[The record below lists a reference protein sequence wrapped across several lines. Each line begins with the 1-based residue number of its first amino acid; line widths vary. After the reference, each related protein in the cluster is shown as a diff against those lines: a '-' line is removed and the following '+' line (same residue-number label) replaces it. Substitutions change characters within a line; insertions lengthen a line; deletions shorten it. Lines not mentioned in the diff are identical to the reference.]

1 MKGICFCIFLYIDV
15 FNLGFYGIIQLIGRH
30 IRRIKACG
38 VFNEEKGDTVSK
50 IFKWLCLALAGLCMA
65 VAAGC
70 GGQAPAKQAVKENG
84 KTVVTFWH
92 VYTKNFGAPVIKQ
105 MVDDFNK
112 SQDKIIVKEVYN
124 PDMYPGL
131 MKNLQ
136 ADVASGKAPSVA
148 MIGYNY
154 LKYFD
159 QNFKYVSPVDLEKE
173 SQEKDYLE
181 KNYLP
186 NVLGLAKI
194 GDKQVGLPFSISA
207 PIIYYN
213 PDLFKAAG
221 LDPAQPPKT
230 WEDVRRVAKV
240 IRDKTGEYGFYM
252 QEYQD
257 NWATQGLLTSNG
269 AEILKDNKAVFAS
282 KESEDAYRLY
292 ADMVLKDKS
301 ALHIAADE
309 GIASFYSGKVGI
321 LMGSSAKIGT
331 VTQSSKF
338 NVMACPFP
346 AFGDKDVKIP
356 AGGNFLAV
364 TAQSKEEQ
372 QAAWEFIKFMMQ
384 PKYLAQWTINTGYL
398 PPRAEVIDDP
408 AIKDA
413 IVKTPALK
421 VAFEELPLLSPW
433 VAFPGDVGV
442 KAEKM
447 LADVRDE
454 ILSGGEPAAI
464 LKKAEDD
471 LNALMK

>member
-1 MKGICFCIFLYIDV
+1 MK
-15 FNLGFYGIIQLIGRH
+15 
-30 IRRIKACG
+30 KAW
-38 VFNEEKGDTVSK
+38 
-50 IFKWLCLALAGLCMA
+50 KWLCVACAGVLMSTM
-65 VAAGC
+65 AAGC
-70 GGQAPAKQAVKENG
+70 GNSGSSDKPATKENG

-112 SQDKIIVKEVYN
+112 SQDKIVVKEVYN

-136 ADVASGKAPSVA
+136 ADVASGKSPSIS

-159 QNFKYVSPVDLEKE
+159 QNFKYVTPQDLEKE
-173 SQEKDYLE
+173 SATDKDFVEKSF
-181 KNYLP
+181 LP
-186 NVLGLAKI
+186 NVLELAKV
-194 GDKQVGLPFSISA
+194 DNKQVGLPFSISA
-207 PIIYYN
+207 PIVYYN
-213 PDLFKAAG
+213 PDLFTAAG
-221 LDPAQPPKT
+221 LDPNNAPKT
-230 WEDVRRVAKV
+230 WQEVQEAAKA
-240 IRDKTGEYGFYM
+240 IHNKTGEYGFYM

-269 AEILKDNKAVFAS
+269 AKILDKNKAVFAS
-282 KESEDAYRLY
+282 KESAEAYQLY
-292 ADMVLKDKS
+292 ADMVLKDQS

-321 LMGSSAKIGT
+321 LLGTSAKIGT

-338 NVMACPFP
+338 NVMAAPFP
-346 AFGDKDVKIP
+346 SFGDKKVQIP

-372 QAAWEFIKFMMQ
+372 QAAWEFMKFIMQ

-398 PPRAEVIDDP
+398 PPRQEVVDDP
-408 AIKDA
+408 AIKEA
-413 IVKTPALK
+413 IAKTPALK
-421 VAFEELPLLSPW
+421 VAFDELPTLSPW

-447 LADVRDE
+447 FADTRDK
-454 ILSGGEPAAI
+454 ILSGEDPMEA
-464 LKKAEDD
+464 LKKAQDD
-471 LNALMK
+471 LNALLK

>member
-1 MKGICFCIFLYIDV
+1 M
-15 FNLGFYGIIQLIGRH
+15 
-30 IRRIKACG
+30 
-38 VFNEEKGDTVSK
+38 SK
-50 IFKWLCLALAGLCMA
+50 FFKWMCLVIAGLCMT

-70 GGQAPAKQAVKENG
+70 GGGQATEKQAVKENG

-136 ADVASGKAPSVA
+136 ADVASGKSPSVA

-186 NVLGLAKI
+186 NVLGLAKV

-230 WEDVRRVAKV
+230 WEEVRKVAKI

-356 AGGNFLAV
+356 AGGNF
-364 TAQSKEEQ
+364 
-372 QAAWEFIKFMMQ
+372 
-384 PKYLAQWTINTGYL
+384 
-398 PPRAEVIDDP
+398 
-408 AIKDA
+408 
-413 IVKTPALK
+413 
-421 VAFEELPLLSPW
+421 
-433 VAFPGDVGV
+433 
-442 KAEKM
+442 
-447 LADVRDE
+447 
-454 ILSGGEPAAI
+454 
-464 LKKAEDD
+464 
-471 LNALMK
+471 

>member
-1 MKGICFCIFLYIDV
+1 MKKFL
-15 FNLGFYGIIQLIGRH
+15 
-30 IRRIKACG
+30 
-38 VFNEEKGDTVSK
+38 KG
-50 IFKWLCLALAGLCMA
+50 LCVAAAGLCM
-65 VAAGC
+65 VAMAGC
-70 GGQAPAKQAVKENG
+70 GGSGGSANKEAVKENG

-136 ADVASGKAPSVA
+136 ADVASGKSPSIS

-159 QNFKYVSPVDLEKE
+159 QNFKYVTPQELEKE
-173 SQEKDYLE
+173 SATDKDFVEKSF
-181 KNYLP
+181 LP
-186 NVLGLAKI
+186 NVLELAKV
-194 GDKQVGLPFSISA
+194 DNKQVGLPFSISA
-207 PIIYYN
+207 PIVYYN
-213 PDLFKAAG
+213 PDLFTAAG
-221 LDPAQPPKT
+221 LDPQNPPKT
-230 WEDVRRVAKV
+230 WQEVQNAAKE
-240 IRDKTGEYGFYM
+240 IHNKTGEYGFYM

-269 AEILKDNKAVFAS
+269 AKILDKNKAVFAS
-282 KESEDAYRLY
+282 KESAEAYQLY
-292 ADMVLKDKS
+292 ADMVLKDQS

-321 LMGSSAKIGT
+321 LLGTSAKIGT

-338 NVMACPFP
+338 NVMAAPFP
-346 AFGDKDVKIP
+346 SFGDKKVQIP

-372 QAAWEFIKFMMQ
+372 QAAWEFMKFIMQ

-398 PPRAEVIDDP
+398 PPRQEVVDDP
-408 AIKDA
+408 AIKEA
-413 IVKTPALK
+413 IAKTPALK
-421 VAFEELPLLSPW
+421 VAFDELPTLSPW

-447 LADVRDE
+447 FADTRDK
-454 ILSGGEPAAI
+454 ILSGEEPMAA
-464 LKKAEDD
+464 LQKAQDD
-471 LNALMK
+471 LNALLK

>member
-1 MKGICFCIFLYIDV
+1 MRKMV
-15 FNLGFYGIIQLIGRH
+15 
-30 IRRIKACG
+30 KM
-38 VFNEEKGDTVSK
+38 
-50 IFKWLCLALAGLCMA
+50 LCVLVAMLMMAAL
-65 VAAGC
+65 AGC
-70 GGQAPAKQAVKENG
+70 GGSDNKAAQKEGG

-105 MVDDFNK
+105 MVEDFNK
-112 SQDKIIVKEVYN
+112 SQDKIVVKEVYN

-136 ADVASGKAPSVA
+136 ADVASGKSPSIS

-159 QNFKYVSPVDLEKE
+159 QNFKYVSPLDLEKAAAND
-173 SQEKDYLE
+173 KDFVE
-181 KNYLP
+181 KNFLP
-186 NVLGLAKI
+186 NVLSLAKV

-221 LDPAQPPKT
+221 LDPNKPPKT
-230 WEDVRRVAKV
+230 WAEVREYAKA
-240 IRDKTGEYGFYM
+240 IQEKTGNYGFYM

-269 AEILKDNKAVFAS
+269 AEILSKDNKAVFAS
-282 KESEDAYRLY
+282 PESIEAYQLY

-321 LMGSSAKIGT
+321 LMGTSAKIGT

-338 NVMACPFP
+338 NVMSCTFP
-346 AFGDKDVKIP
+346 AFENKKVQIP
-356 AGGNFLAV
+356 SGGNFLAV
-364 TAQSKEEQ
+364 TAQNKDEQ
-372 QAAWEFIKFMMQ
+372 AAAWEFIKFIMQ
-384 PKYLAQWTINTGYL
+384 PKYLAQWTNNTGYL
-398 PPRAEVIDDP
+398 PPRQDVVNDP
-408 AIKDA
+408 SIKEAIA
-413 IVKTPALK
+413 KTPALK
-421 VAFEELPLLSPW
+421 VAFDELPMLSPW

-447 LADVRDE
+447 LADARDQ
-454 ILSGGEPAAI
+454 ILSGQDPKAVLEKAQEELNKL
-464 LKKAEDD
+464 LK
-471 LNALMK
+471 

>member
-1 MKGICFCIFLYIDV
+1 MKRFF
-15 FNLGFYGIIQLIGRH
+15 
-30 IRRIKACG
+30 
-38 VFNEEKGDTVSK
+38 K
-50 IFKWLCLALAGLCMA
+50 ILCLLFAGVMMLS
-65 VAAGC
+65 AAGC
-70 GGQAPAKQAVKENG
+70 GGTSSNKQAVKENG

-136 ADVASGKAPSVA
+136 ADVASGKAPSIA

-159 QNFKYVSPVDLEKE
+159 QNFAYTSPLELERE
-173 SQEKDYLE
+173 SGADRDFVEKHF
-181 KNYLP
+181 LP
-186 NVLGLAKI
+186 NVLSLAKS
-194 GDKQVGLPFSISA
+194 GDKQVGLPFSIST
-207 PIIYYN
+207 PIIFYN
-213 PDLFKAAG
+213 PDLFAAAG
-221 LDPAQPPKT
+221 LDPANPPKT
-230 WEDVRRVAKV
+230 WEEVRQYAKA
-240 IRDKTGEYGFYM
+240 IHDKTGEYGFYM

-282 KESEDAYRLY
+282 KESAEAYQLY

-321 LMGSSAKIGT
+321 LMGTSAKIGT
-331 VTQSSKF
+331 VMQSSNF
-338 NVMACPFP
+338 NVMASPFP
-346 AFGDKDVKIP
+346 SFGGKEVRIP

-372 QAAWEFIKFMMQ
+372 QAAWEFMKFIMQ

-398 PPRAEVIDDP
+398 PSRQDVVDEP
-408 AIKDA
+408 AIKEA
-413 IVKTPALK
+413 IAKTPALK
-421 VAFEELPLLSPW
+421 IAFDELPSLSPW

-447 LADVRDE
+447 FADVRDK
-454 ILSGGEPAAI
+454 ILGGENI
-464 LKKAEDD
+464 EETLKNAQDS
-471 LNALMK
+471 LNNLLK

>member
-1 MKGICFCIFLYIDV
+1 M
-15 FNLGFYGIIQLIGRH
+15 
-30 IRRIKACG
+30 
-38 VFNEEKGDTVSK
+38 
-50 IFKWLCLALAGLCMA
+50 CLVIAGLCMT

-70 GGQAPAKQAVKENG
+70 GGGQATEKQAVKENG

-173 SQEKDYLE
+173 SQEKDYL
-181 KNYLP
+181 
-186 NVLGLAKI
+186 
-194 GDKQVGLPFSISA
+194 
-207 PIIYYN
+207 
-213 PDLFKAAG
+213 AG

-230 WEDVRRVAKV
+230 WEEVRKVAKI

>member
-1 MKGICFCIFLYIDV
+1 MKKFWKSLCFAAASLFMISL
-15 FNLGFYGIIQLIGRH
+15 
-30 IRRIKACG
+30 
-38 VFNEEKGDTVSK
+38 
-50 IFKWLCLALAGLCMA
+50 
-65 VAAGC
+65 AAGC
-70 GGQAPAKQAVKENG
+70 GGGASQDKAAVKENG

-136 ADVASGKAPSVA
+136 ADVASGKSPSIA

-159 QNFKYVSPVDLEKE
+159 QNFKYVTPADLEKA
-173 SQEKDYLE
+173 SEKDKDFIE
-181 KNYLP
+181 KSFLP
-186 NVLGLAKI
+186 NVLELAKV
-194 GDKQVGLPFSISA
+194 DNKQVGLPFSISA

-213 PDLFKAAG
+213 PDLFTAAG
-221 LDPAQPPKT
+221 LDPQNPPKT
-230 WEDVRRVAKV
+230 WEEVRAASKA
-240 IRDKTGEYGFYM
+240 IHDKTGAYGFYM

-269 AEILKDNKAVFAS
+269 AKILDDKNKAVFAS
-282 KESEDAYRLY
+282 KESADAYQLY
-292 ADMVLKDKS
+292 ADMVLKDQS

-321 LMGSSAKIGT
+321 LMGTSAKIGT
-331 VTQSSKF
+331 VTQSSNF

-346 AFGDKDVKIP
+346 AFGDKKVQIP

-372 QAAWEFIKFMMQ
+372 QAAWEFMKFIMQ

-398 PPRAEVIDDP
+398 PPRQEVVEDP
-408 AIKDA
+408 AIKEA
-413 IVKTPALK
+413 IAKTPALK
-421 VAFEELPLLSPW
+421 VAFNELPTLSPW

-447 LADVRDE
+447 FADTRDK
-454 ILSGGEPAAI
+454 ILSGEEPMAA
-464 LKKAEDD
+464 LKKAQDD
-471 LNALMK
+471 LNALLK

>member
-1 MKGICFCIFLYIDV
+1 MKKFW
-15 FNLGFYGIIQLIGRH
+15 
-30 IRRIKACG
+30 
-38 VFNEEKGDTVSK
+38 KG
-50 IFKWLCLALAGLCMA
+50 LCLSAAGLAM
-65 VAAGC
+65 VTMAGC
-70 GGQAPAKQAVKENG
+70 GGGGSANKEATKENG

-136 ADVASGKAPSVA
+136 ADVASGKSPSIA

-159 QNFKYVSPVDLEKE
+159 QNFKYVTPQDLEKE
-173 SQEKDYLE
+173 SATDKDFVEKSF
-181 KNYLP
+181 LP
-186 NVLGLAKI
+186 NVLELAKV
-194 GDKQVGLPFSISA
+194 DNKQVGLPFSISA
-207 PIIYYN
+207 PIVYYN
-213 PDLFKAAG
+213 PDLFTAAG
-221 LDPAQPPKT
+221 LDPQNPPKT
-230 WEDVRRVAKV
+230 WQEVQNAAKE
-240 IRDKTGEYGFYM
+240 IHNKTGEYGFYM

-269 AEILKDNKAVFAS
+269 AKILDKNKAVFAS
-282 KESEDAYRLY
+282 KESAEAYQLY
-292 ADMVLKDKS
+292 ADMVLKDQS

-321 LMGSSAKIGT
+321 LLGTSAKIGT

-338 NVMACPFP
+338 NVMAAPFP
-346 AFGDKDVKIP
+346 AFGDKKVQIP

-372 QAAWEFIKFMMQ
+372 QAAWEFMKFIMQ

-398 PPRAEVIDDP
+398 PPRQEVVDDP
-408 AIKDA
+408 AIKEA
-413 IVKTPALK
+413 IAKTPALK
-421 VAFEELPLLSPW
+421 VAFDELPTLSPW

-447 LADVRDE
+447 FADTRDK
-454 ILSGGEPAAI
+454 ILSGEEPMAA
-464 LKKAEDD
+464 LQKAQDD
-471 LNALMK
+471 LNALLK

>member
-1 MKGICFCIFLYIDV
+1 M
-15 FNLGFYGIIQLIGRH
+15 
-30 IRRIKACG
+30 
-38 VFNEEKGDTVSK
+38 
-50 IFKWLCLALAGLCMA
+50 
-65 VAAGC
+65 VAATGC
-70 GGQAPAKQAVKENG
+70 GGGGNAPAKSATKENG
-84 KTVVTFWH
+84 RTVVTFWH

-136 ADVASGKAPSVA
+136 ADVASGKSPSIA

-159 QNFKYVSPVDLEKE
+159 QNFKYVSPADLEKD
-173 SQEKDYLE
+173 SSEKDYLE

-186 NVLGLAKI
+186 NVLGLAKV
-194 GDKQVGLPFSISA
+194 GNKQIGLPFSISA

-213 PDLFKAAG
+213 PDLFAAAG
-221 LDPAQPPKT
+221 LDPNAAPKT
-230 WEDVRRVAKV
+230 WEEVRAAAKA
-240 IRDKTGEYGFYM
+240 IHDKTGEYGFYM
-252 QEYQD
+252 QEYKD

-282 KESEDAYRLY
+282 KESAEAYQLY

-321 LMGSSAKIGT
+321 LLGTSAKIGT

-346 AFGDKDVKIP
+346 AFGDKKVQIP

-364 TAQSKEEQ
+364 TALSKEEQ
-372 QAAWEFIKFMMQ
+372 QAAWEFMKFIMQ

-398 PPRAEVIDDP
+398 PPRQEVVNDP
-408 AIKDA
+408 AIKEA
-413 IVKTPALK
+413 IAKTPALK
-421 VAFEELPLLSPW
+421 VAFDELPTLSPW

-447 LADVRDE
+447 FADVRDQ
-454 ILSGGEPAAI
+454 ILGGAEPSAA
-464 LKKAEDD
+464 LKKAQDD
-471 LNALMK
+471 LNALLK

>member
-1 MKGICFCIFLYIDV
+1 MK
-15 FNLGFYGIIQLIGRH
+15 
-30 IRRIKACG
+30 
-38 VFNEEKGDTVSK
+38 K
-50 IFKWLCLALAGLCMA
+50 IWKWLCFA
-65 VAAGC
+65 VASLIMVSLAAGC
-70 GGQAPAKQAVKENG
+70 GGGASQDKPAVKENG

-136 ADVASGKAPSVA
+136 ADVASGKSPSIA

-154 LKYFD
+154 LKSF
-159 QNFKYVSPVDLEKE
+159 
-173 SQEKDYLE
+173 
-181 KNYLP
+181 LP
-186 NVLGLAKI
+186 NVLELAKV
-194 GDKQVGLPFSISA
+194 GNKQVGLPFSISA

-213 PDLFKAAG
+213 PDLFTAAG
-221 LDPAQPPKT
+221 LDPKNPPKT
-230 WEDVRRVAKV
+230 WEEVRAASKA
-240 IRDKTGEYGFYM
+240 IHDKTGEYGFYM

-269 AEILKDNKAVFAS
+269 AKILDDKNKAVFAS
-282 KESEDAYRLY
+282 KESADAYQLY
-292 ADMVLKDKS
+292 ADMVLKDQS

-321 LMGSSAKIGT
+321 LMGTSAKIGT

-346 AFGDKDVKIP
+346 AFGDKKVQIP

-372 QAAWEFIKFMMQ
+372 QAAWEFMKFIMQ

-398 PPRAEVIDDP
+398 PPRQEVVEDP
-408 AIKDA
+408 AIKEA
-413 IVKTPALK
+413 MTKTPALK
-421 VAFEELPLLSPW
+421 VAFDELPTLSPW

-447 LADVRDE
+447 FADTRDK
-454 ILSGGEPAAI
+454 ILSGEEPMAA
-464 LKKAEDD
+464 LKKAQDD
-471 LNALMK
+471 LNALLK

>member
-1 MKGICFCIFLYIDV
+1 M
-15 FNLGFYGIIQLIGRH
+15 
-30 IRRIKACG
+30 
-38 VFNEEKGDTVSK
+38 
-50 IFKWLCLALAGLCMA
+50 MA
-65 VAAGC
+65 AAGC
-70 GGQAPAKQAVKENG
+70 GGGGNAPAKEATKENG

-105 MVDDFNK
+105 MVEDFNK

-136 ADVASGKAPSVA
+136 ADVASGKSPSIA

-159 QNFKYVSPVDLEKE
+159 QNFKYVSPVDLQKD
-173 SQEKDYLE
+173 SPEKDYLE
-181 KNYLP
+181 KNYLD
-186 NVLGLAKI
+186 NVLGLAKV
-194 GDKQVGLPFSISA
+194 GNKQVGLPFSISA
-207 PIIYYN
+207 PIVYYN
-213 PDLFKAAG
+213 PDLFAAAG
-221 LDPAQPPKT
+221 LDPQNAPKT
-230 WEDVRRVAKV
+230 WEEVRSAAKT
-240 IRDKTGEYGFYM
+240 IHDKTGEYGFYM
-252 QEYQD
+252 QEYKD

-282 KESEDAYRLY
+282 PASAEAYQLY

-321 LMGSSAKIGT
+321 LLGTSAKIGT
-331 VTQSSKF
+331 VMQSSKF
-338 NVMACPFP
+338 NVMAAPFP
-346 AFGDKDVKIP
+346 AFGDKKVQIP

-372 QAAWEFIKFMMQ
+372 QAAWEFMKFIMQ

-398 PPRAEVIDDP
+398 PPRQEVVDDP
-408 AIKDA
+408 AIKEA

-421 VAFEELPLLSPW
+421 VAFDELPTLSPW

-447 LADVRDE
+447 FADVRDK
-454 ILSGGEPAAI
+454 ILSGEEPSAA
-464 LKKAEDD
+464 LKKAQDD
-471 LNALMK
+471 LNALLK

>member
-1 MKGICFCIFLYIDV
+1 M
-15 FNLGFYGIIQLIGRH
+15 
-30 IRRIKACG
+30 
-38 VFNEEKGDTVSK
+38 
-50 IFKWLCLALAGLCMA
+50 MA
-65 VAAGC
+65 AAGC
-70 GGQAPAKQAVKENG
+70 GGGGNAPAKEAAKENG

-105 MVDDFNK
+105 MVEDFNK

-136 ADVASGKAPSVA
+136 ADVASGKSPSIA

-159 QNFKYVSPVDLEKE
+159 QNFKYVSPVDLQKD
-173 SQEKDYLE
+173 SPEKDYLE
-181 KNYLP
+181 KNYLD
-186 NVLGLAKI
+186 NVLDLAKV
-194 GDKQVGLPFSISA
+194 GNKQVGLPFSISA
-207 PIIYYN
+207 PIVYYN
-213 PDLFKAAG
+213 PDLFAAAG
-221 LDPAQPPKT
+221 LDPQNAPKT
-230 WEDVRRVAKV
+230 WEEVRSAAKA
-240 IRDKTGEYGFYM
+240 IHDKTGEYGFYM
-252 QEYQD
+252 QEYKD

-282 KESEDAYRLY
+282 PASAEAYQLY

-321 LMGSSAKIGT
+321 LLGTSAKIGT
-331 VTQSSKF
+331 VMQSSKF
-338 NVMACPFP
+338 NVMAAPFP
-346 AFGDKDVKIP
+346 AFGDKKVKIP

-372 QAAWEFIKFMMQ
+372 QAAWEFMKFIMQ

-398 PPRAEVIDDP
+398 PPRQEVVDDP
-408 AIKDA
+408 AIKEA

-421 VAFEELPLLSPW
+421 VAFDELPTLSPW
-433 VAFPGDVGV
+433 VAFPSDVGV

-447 LADVRDE
+447 FADVRDK
-454 ILSGGEPAAI
+454 ILSGEEPSVA
-464 LKKAEDD
+464 LKKAQDD
-471 LNALMK
+471 LNALLK